1 MKIFVTGGNGF
12 IGSVVVRTLAAAGH
26 DVVCLL
32 RASSNVDRLVGG
44 RYTRVDGDVRNPASL
59 AAGMAGCDA
68 TLHLAAPGAW
78 EQDDPVMLDAVLAG
92 GTRSILEV
100 AAGMA
105 GHRVVVVSSTAG
117 IAADRKST
125 RLNSSH

>member
-59 AAGMAGCDA
+59 AAGMAEPVIA
-68 TLHLAAPGAW
+68 LAA
-78 EQDDPVMLDAVLAG
+78 MLDAHDESG
-92 GTRSILEV
+92 SIFRPVGVGE
-100 AAGMA
+100 
-105 GHRVVVVSSTAG
+105 
-117 IAADRKST
+117 
-125 RLNSSH
+125 